1 LTVGLYFL
9 SNMENFRVVCVND
22 RNKPD
27 GFVGDWIKKGEI
39 YTVVDAKKLARQRL
53 SIGYKFA
60 ELSIHEKSVF
70 QYFLANRFR
79 PYDEDDS
86 KAEEAVQEL
95 LEESLVDLVM

>member
-1 LTVGLYFL
+1 
-9 SNMENFRVVCVND
+9 MENFRVVCVND
-22 RNKPD
+22 RSKPD
-27 GFVGDWIKKGEI
+27 GFIGDWIKKGEI

-60 ELSIHEKSVF
+60 ELNIDEKSVF

-79 PYDEDDS
+79 PYDEDDA